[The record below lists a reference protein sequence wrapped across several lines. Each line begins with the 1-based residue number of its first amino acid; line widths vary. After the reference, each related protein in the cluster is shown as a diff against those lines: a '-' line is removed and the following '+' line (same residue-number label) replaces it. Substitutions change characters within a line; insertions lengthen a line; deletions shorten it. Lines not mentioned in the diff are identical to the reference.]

1 MHRGLSLAAV
11 VLVLASGCVNGYLV
25 NRDLHYVVDEEG
37 NEQLVR
43 TDSPPPAA
51 YEAYLRA
58 RFALEGTPPDLELAH
73 EQIRIALRWR
83 PREAQLWL
91 VLAEVEWRAGEVE
104 AAEAAMT
111 QALELEPGFSPKVDE
126 LRARMAK
133 LDAEPRPST
142 M

>member
-91 VLAEVEWRAGEVE
+91 VLAEVELPSEDVQPRLPDWLAPYVVREVTGEPE
-104 AAEAAMT
+104 YLNMN
-111 QALELEPGFSPKVDE
+111 L
-126 LRARMAK
+126 AR
-133 LDAEPRPST
+133 
-142 M
+142 